1 MKKKYYHLKG
11 GEIIPADL
19 VLDERVKDGV
29 IHVKY
34 KKYLILDDKER
45 EMTCYDIVAKTTKEE
60 NEK

>member
-11 GEIIPADL
+11 GEKIPADL

-34 KKYLILDDKER
+34 KKYSMLDKER
-45 EMTCYDIVAKTTKEE
+45 EMTCYDIVVKTTKGDE
-60 NEK
+60 